1 MEKEAVD
8 KADHRLQQLEK
19 QVRDA
24 RTIALAGVA
33 GVVALCLF
41 SLVWV
46 LTGGLSGEIRAKR
59 FAVLH
64 DNGKPGVLLTVRNDN
79 PTLSLYDVDGDL
91 RAVFELQGKGQPIL
105 TFLDKE
111 RHYRSVI
118 GLSDE
123 GNPGIA
129 FWDSDYRARANFKL
143 AQGRRGGAERRPLSV
158 GRDRADPQLPGHEGA
173 GLGSG
178 RGPVRGPGN
187 PGGES
192 DDGRPVFPL
201 SGKGDR
207 IDQAAAAPKP
217 L

>member
-33 GVVALCLF
+33 GVVVLCLF

-64 DNGKPGVLLTVRNDN
+64 ENGRPGVLLMVRNDN
-79 PTLSLYDVDGDL
+79 PQLSLYDVDGDL

-105 TFLDKE
+105 TFLDKG

-129 FWDSDYRARANFKL
+129 FWDNDYRARANFKL
-143 AQGRRGGAERRPLSV
+143 AESGEPALGLFGKDGEAGPSAVLYLSDETGPILNFRDMNEQDWAV
-158 GRDRADPQLPGHEGA
+158 GD
-173 GLGSG
+173 
-178 RGPVRGPGN
+178 VR
-187 PGGES
+187 
-192 DDGRPVFPL
+192 
-201 SGKGDR
+201 
-207 IDQAAAAPKP
+207 
-217 L
+217 

>member
-123 GNPGIA
+123 GNPGI
-129 FWDSDYRARANFKL
+129 
-143 AQGRRGGAERRPLSV
+143 GRPLSV

-187 PGGES
+187 PGF
-192 DDGRPVFPL
+192 RPGMASLTMDARFFHFL
-201 SGKGDR
+201 GKEIG
-207 IDQAAAAPKP
+207 
-217 L
+217 